1 MMNYRFYYQQEQ
13 PGLICADRALET
25 AEQHPEND
33 FYGQASV
40 LKRYAGLREDYSLP
54 LVIEHG
60 LRRDGRIWS
69 VDRDAIFS
77 TLLVAS
83 KARRDDIQKLTDK
96 RVIPIGSCF
105 FYAKQI
111 VDEQTGASAANDNR
125 SGTVVFPVHSTHWIS
140 AQFDNET
147 FADELRKLPDA
158 MQPVVVCIYWKDYLK
173 GSHEVYQRRGM
184 QVISAGH
191 MFDRDFL
198 LRFYDICRQF
208 KFAVGNAIGTH
219 LFYAVNSGCS
229 FAHLPG
235 FPARYEIPEEQ
246 RMHCSQG
253 EKYEASINNLQQL
266 FAEIRPRPTRS
277 QLAEVERIAG
287 NHSVRGRAEMRSLIA
302 GAERRDC
309 FRPTWSTINTGEK
322 VFLPPR
328 FARNVPKPLRILFK
342 TKRSITKRLPGI
354 RSNKAA

>member
-1 MMNYRFYYQQEQ
+1 M
-13 PGLICADRALET
+13 
-25 AEQHPEND
+25 
-33 FYGQASV
+33 
-40 LKRYAGLREDYSLP
+40 
-54 LVIEHG
+54 
-60 LRRDGRIWS
+60 
-69 VDRDAIFS
+69 FS

-83 KARRDDIQKLTDK
+83 AARRDDVRTLTDK

-111 VDEQTGASAANDNR
+111 VDEQASASPVNKDRN
-125 SGTVVFPVHSTHWIS
+125 GTVVFPVHSTHWIN
-140 AQFDNET
+140 AHFDNET
-147 FADELRKLPDA
+147 FADQLRNLPAA

-208 KFAVGNAIGTH
+208 KFAAGNEIGTH

-235 FPARYEIPEEQ
+235 FPVRYEIPEEQ

-253 EKYEASINNLQQL
+253 EKYEASVKYLQQL
-266 FAEIRPRPTRS
+266 FAEIRPQPTRS

-287 NHSVRGRAEMRSLIA
+287 NKSVRGRAEMRSLIA
-302 GAERRDC
+302 RAARRDR
-309 FRPTWSTINTGEK
+309 FRPTWSKINTGER

-328 FARNVPKPLRILFK
+328 FARNVPKPLKILFK
-342 TKRSITKRLPGI
+342 TKRSIKKRLPGL
-354 RSNKAA
+354 RGNKAA